1 MNFTKGNALA
11 LTIGCLLLLFSGC
24 NQSGSKKSLKSLKK
38 NHEAYLPVSTGSW
51 GDITIVINN
60 GLWNGSIGKMIRE
73 KMDVF
78 YDGWPSREKK
88 YNIVQVDQLNLG
100 ALLKKDG
107 CIIVFEA
114 DRTIDSTSFII
125 KDNLWAKP
133 QRLFSFKAP
142 NKKTL
147 KAMFIS
153 YYDQVERQ
161 IIDFEAKRSRVHNLK
176 NKNKAATQILKKPVW
191 N

>member
-133 QRLFSFKAP
+133 QRLFSFKSA
-142 NKKTL
+142 
-147 KAMFIS
+147 
-153 YYDQVERQ
+153 Q
-161 IIDFEAKRSRVHNLK
+161 
-176 NKNKAATQILKKPVW
+176 
-191 N
+191 